1 MNAKLNGNAPA
12 MPVAYAM
19 EYPTSVGY
27 EKRDEVCFGL
37 TKREQMLVTFMAAI
51 VAGNPQLHPKG
62 VANVANQLAD
72 EALAAI
78 ERWQQ

>member
-1 MNAKLNGNAPA
+1 MDTRKHIGELPA
-12 MPVAYAM
+12 FPVVVA
-19 EYPTSVGY
+19 
-27 EKRDEVCFGL
+27 DEDGSMTGAQHLISGF

-51 VAGNPQLHPKG
+51 AGGNPQMHPKG
-62 VANVANQLAD
+62 VAQVANQMTD